1 MRVLMPLL
9 LATTLAAC
17 GGRSTGGGSHDASP
31 ADAGRDAP
39 GDAAPVPDGPHP
51 NIDRPTPSDAPSWD
65 SSLGWDGQICAP
77 DPGCQAYWC
86 GCGQCDPAQ
95 IQCVTPAWANANPCA
110 LGCISACPELQ
121 TMRCECR
128 NDRCRAWPADAAVL
142 DCQDRVSCN
151 AAGAC
156 DDPARTCCPL
166 GGPLQACVPS
176 TACCCWGCR

>member
-1 MRVLMPLL
+1 MRALLPIL
-9 LATTLAAC
+9 LAAALVAC
-17 GGRSTGGGSHDASP
+17 GGRSTGGGSD
-31 ADAGRDAP
+31 DAGSR
-39 GDAAPVPDGPHP
+39 DAAPDSPAAATDAPAS
-51 NIDRPTPSDAPSWD
+51 DRPAPSDAPSWD
-65 SSLGWDGQICAP
+65 SSLGWDGQICTP

-110 LGCISACPELQ
+110 LGCVSACPELQ
-121 TMRCECR
+121 TTRCECR
-128 NDRCRAWPADAAVL
+128 NDRCRAWPTDAAVL
-142 DCQDRVSCN
+142 DCADRVPCN
-151 AAGAC
+151 SAGSC